1 MRPIPFRQIGDVYQY
16 LEIEAGERGTVFS
29 LELPVG
35 YVGFITEMYIS
46 WFPNTTVELKIDNF
60 TELSLTRPIGEVEEP
75 KKYEPPIIVH
85 RKIEVVAT
93 NNSLLKYFFEA
104 LINGFAYDFAYELRR
119 YRENAKVNCPS

>member
-16 LEIEAGERGTVFS
+16 LEIEAGESGTVFS

-35 YVGFITEMYIS
+35 YVGFITEMYIIR
-46 WFPNTTVELKIDNF
+46 FHNTTVELKIDNF
-60 TELSLTRPIGEVEEP
+60 TELSLTRTIGKIEEP

-93 NNSLLKYFFEA
+93 NNSSLKYYFEA